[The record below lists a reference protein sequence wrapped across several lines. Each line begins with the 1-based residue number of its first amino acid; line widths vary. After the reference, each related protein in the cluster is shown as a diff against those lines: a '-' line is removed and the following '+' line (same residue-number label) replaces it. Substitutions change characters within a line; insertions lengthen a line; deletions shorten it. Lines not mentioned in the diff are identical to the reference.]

1 LVGSG
6 VGGGEGNEE
15 MFNTGDKLPVI
26 KGGSSGDLMHS
37 MVTIASTILLY
48 T

>member
-1 LVGSG
+1 
-6 VGGGEGNEE
+6 

-37 MVTIASTILLY
+37 MVTILDNAGGIYLKVAERTDL
-48 T
+48 